1 MALLTA
7 NTKYGTVRG
16 IPSEKNKEHSVFR
29 KIPFAKPPVGE
40 LRFAAPREPD
50 CWEGELLCDQLPPAC
65 IQVIHGEKPFYEL
78 SEDCLYLNIFTPAG
92 SRDEKLPVLF
102 WIYGGGFNNGYG
114 GEPEFDGEAVNQCGA
129 ILVTINYRCSVMG
142 FFTLPELVEK
152 NGFAGNAGLLD
163 QIAALKWV
171 QGNIE
176 EFGGDPEKVL
186 IFGQSAGGMSVRML
200 LTSPLT
206 KGLFSRAVVE
216 SGGGLNEGDLVRSR
230 EEFTRLCQK
239 SMEHVGW
246 TFEDVM
252 KRDACEV
259 NETLNKAV
267 REIADTHEVG
277 YFQPFV
283 DGYTLTEVPGVKVA
297 EGDYMDIPIM
307 VATVAGDSWM
317 FTRKVRE
324 QLEGKTNYFRAFAYS
339 PSQAWAQLQVEKGR
353 SPIYTFFM
361 DRKQPRQNHGYSHG
375 LPPYGADTTHG
386 TEVAYIFGTMARKN
400 LPYTDSDYEVSHM
413 LTRYWVNFAEYG
425 NPNGGDISEG
435 EGMDVE
441 GKLPYWPPYTAET
454 PFAMHVSD
462 EGCKAENIILSE
474 EEQHVLDYTKAHPGM
489 LCSLEGFFEE

>member
-7 NTKYGTVRG
+7 STKYGIVRG
-16 IPSEKNKEHSVFR
+16 IPSEKNKDHSVFR

-40 LRFAAPREPD
+40 LRFAAPQEPD

-65 IQVIHGEKPFYEL
+65 IQDTHGEKRFYEI
-78 SEDCLYLNIFTPAG
+78 SEDCLYLNIFTPAQKRG
-92 SRDEKLPVLF
+92 EKLPVLL

-114 GEPEFDGEAVNQCGA
+114 GEPEFDGEAINTCGA
-129 ILVTINYRCSVMG
+129 VLVTINYRCSVMG

-152 NGFAGNAGLLD
+152 NGFAGNVGLLD

-171 QGNIE
+171 HDNIE
-176 EFGGDPEKVL
+176 EFGGDPERVL

-200 LTSPLT
+200 LTSPPA

-230 EEFTRLCQK
+230 EEFTQLCQK

-252 KRDACEV
+252 TRDAYEV
-259 NETLNKAV
+259 NVTLNKAV

-283 DGYTLTEVPGVKVA
+283 DGYTLTDVPGVKVA
-297 EGDYMDIPIM
+297 EGDYMDIPVIA
-307 VATVAGDSWM
+307 ATVAGDSWM

-324 QLEGKTNYFRAFAYS
+324 QLEGNINYFRAFAYS
-339 PSQAWAQLQVEKGR
+339 PSQAWAQNQIEKGR
-353 SPIYTFFM
+353 TPIYTFFM
-361 DRKQPRQNHGYSHG
+361 DRKQPKQNHGYTHG

-386 TEVAYIFGTMARKN
+386 TEVAYIFGTMERKN
-400 LPYTDSDYEVSHM
+400 LPYKESDYEVSGM
-413 LTRYWVNFAEYG
+413 LTRYWVNFARSG
-425 NPNGGDISEG
+425 DPNGEG
-435 EGMDVE
+435 
-441 GKLPYWPPYTAET
+441 LPHWPKYTKET
-454 PFAMHVSD
+454 PFAMHVGD
-462 EGCKAENIILSE
+462 EGCKAENIVLTE
-474 EEQHVLDYTKAHPGM
+474 DEQHVLDYTKAHPGM
-489 LCSLEGFFEE
+489 LCSLDGFFENGE